1 MLRSSCT
8 IVVTREQKVLAIG
21 MDDEDE
27 DDNRTN
33 CVVAEK

>member
-8 IVVTREQKVLAIG
+8 IVAVRQQKVRAIG
-21 MDDEDE
+21 MGDEDE